1 MRKITDQYDRIRIIP
16 EIVLEPTVEV
26 ANGNDEPD
34 TTFTCSI
41 NVSNKEYS
49 LSIECDTSKLAET
62 FKQSRQLAD
71 IVVNHQTTLEPIVIK
86 IKQKAIVGKVF
97 AEFLVYLCNIFLRA
111 IEKNELRLVRSS
123 QKQPTMDEL
132 TDSIMILM
140 EVKDKF
146 RSTYTDQEHEEDSLR
161 YAIPILIG
169 RANKIASIIR
179 NIWQPFW
186 KRWSSSKIGTLLSIY
201 EGITEVV
208 KGIKDIDCKP
218 FCDLIG
224 DIKQLRACLD
234 NIDTILEGVF
244 CSQLIVGVAL
254 GAGSAICVILGA
266 ILIPTPAAPASIPLL
281 VTGGALAWQTSV
293 QIDSAFFTRMA
304 VTGIIEKST
313 ENGIYKGQ
321 QFMEGIKKSKAEAS
335 KEQ

>member
-1 MRKITDQYDRIRIIP
+1 
-16 EIVLEPTVEV
+16 
-26 ANGNDEPD
+26 
-34 TTFTCSI
+34 
-41 NVSNKEYS
+41 
-49 LSIECDTSKLAET
+49 
-62 FKQSRQLAD
+62 
-71 IVVNHQTTLEPIVIK
+71 
-86 IKQKAIVGKVF
+86 
-97 AEFLVYLCNIFLRA
+97 
-111 IEKNELRLVRSS
+111 
-123 QKQPTMDEL
+123 MDEL

-169 RANKIASIIR
+169 RANKIALIIR

-281 VTGGALAWQTSV
+281 ATGGALAWQTSV
-293 QIDSAFFTRMA
+293 QIGSAFFTKMA

-321 QFMEGIKKSKAEAS
+321 QFMKEIKKSKAEAS